1 MNALCLV
8 QPFVDAIT
16 FCIASESHPSADE
29 IPTEGWGYFVDAYFH
44 DGSFHLTFGPV
55 ALLFGAIAFFGWLAW
70 WSRLSTWGTG
80 DYETVEATLKIGE
93 IGEVKIAPNYEARQ
107 IAYQAWVELS
117 TRKIGLPF
125 DPDHDVIIEV
135 YDSWHKAFGEIRNL
149 AKGIPA
155 HRIEHSED
163 VRKLVEL
170 MFKVLNEGLRPHL
183 TRWQAEFRR
192 WYERAKANPE
202 NAEQSPQAIQR
213 GFGQYVALTEEL
225 REIQSAMVQYRNF
238 LLEVVDGRKSQRR
251 PEGFAKNTESKI

>member
-1 MNALCLV
+1 MLGA
-8 QPFVDAIT
+8 T
-16 FCIASESHPSADE
+16 FRRRDNVLHCVRIASVGQPNRD
-29 IPTEGWGYFVDAYFH
+29 GGLGLLRRCFFH

-107 IAYQAWVELS
+107 IAYQVWVELS

-155 HRIEHSED
+155 HRIERSED

-192 WYERAKANPE
+192 WY
-202 NAEQSPQAIQR
+202 
-213 GFGQYVALTEEL
+213 GG
-225 REIQSAMVQYRNF
+225 
-238 LLEVVDGRKSQRR
+238 QRR
-251 PEGFAKNTESKI
+251 TRKTQSNLPRRSNAGSGSTLH